1 MKRNGSNRAMMSSKT
16 QIPEGWRLVRLG
28 DVAEV
33 AFSGVDK
40 RTIEGEFPVKL
51 CNYTDVF
58 YNRRI
63 QASMDFM
70 PATATQSELERWALK
85 QGDVLFTKDSETA
98 DEIGIPAFVADDLTD
113 VLCGYHLGLARPSQ
127 ATVNGSFLA
136 RTLASRTSAQ
146 EFGRIANGVTR
157 FGLTLDATR
166 NLPILLPP
174 LREQRAVAAVLD
186 SIDDAIESA
195 DAVIAVTGQLR
206 DSLLHQLLTRGVPGW
221 HTGWKEAPG
230 LGTIPADWEVVR
242 LGEVSETI
250 TSGSRAW
257 SRYFRPN
264 GAFFV
269 RSQNIVGGK
278 IDHSDAI
285 WVEPPLDSEAERT
298 RIHEGD
304 LLISI
309 TGEPGKATVADRN
322 LGQAFVSQHVA
333 LVRLRDRRLSYFTGR
348 FLQGRTGQDQFGRMA
363 YGQTRPGLNLFNV
376 SVIKIAVP
384 TLQEQQVI
392 AGLLDG
398 VDVTLERGKIE
409 RDRLQLLKESTAD
422 ALLTGR
428 VRGKADG

>member
-1 MKRNGSNRAMMSSKT
+1 M
-16 QIPEGWRLVRLG
+16 
-28 DVAEV
+28 
-33 AFSGVDK
+33 
-40 RTIEGEFPVKL
+40 
-51 CNYTDVF
+51 
-58 YNRRI
+58 
-63 QASMDFM
+63 
-70 PATATQSELERWALK
+70 
-85 QGDVLFTKDSETA
+85 
-98 DEIGIPAFVADDLTD
+98 
-113 VLCGYHLGLARPSQ
+113 
-127 ATVNGSFLA
+127 
-136 RTLASRTSAQ
+136 
-146 EFGRIANGVTR
+146 
-157 FGLTLDATR
+157 
-166 NLPILLPP
+166 
-174 LREQRAVAAVLD
+174 
-186 SIDDAIESA
+186 
-195 DAVIAVTGQLR
+195 
-206 DSLLHQLLTRGVPGW
+206 
-221 HTGWKEAPG
+221 
-230 LGTIPADWEVVR
+230 
-242 LGEVSETI
+242 
-250 TSGSRAW
+250 
-257 SRYFRPN
+257 
-264 GAFFV
+264 